1 MAISLDDIHFL
12 TMLIG
17 HHQAGAELAQDYL
30 DNSSPAQRQARI
42 VDLANSLITGGQQQ
56 ADQARAWLTQAG
68 IELPDD
74 STDDSDGEGDDSEDD
89 PDQPGCTCGST

>member
-17 HHQAGAELAQDYL
+17 HGQETANLARDYL
-30 DNSSPAQRQARI
+30 DHSSPAQRQARI

-68 IELPDD
+68 IELPDG
-74 STDDSDGEGDDSEDD
+74 SSDSEDGGD
-89 PDQPGCTCGST
+89 ESGDADCDCT

>member
-1 MAISLDDIHFL
+1 VAISLDDIHFL

-17 HHQAGAELAQDYL
+17 HNEAGANLAREYL
-30 DNSSPAQRQARI
+30 DTSSPAQRQARI

-68 IELPDD
+68 IELPENDEE
-74 STDDSDGEGDDSEDD
+74 SDEDD
-89 PDQPGCTCGST
+89 EADDDDCDCG

>member
-17 HHQAGAELAQDYL
+17 HGQETANLARDYL
-30 DNSSPAQRQARI
+30 DHSSPAQRQARI

-74 STDDSDGEGDDSEDD
+74 SSDSGDEESDHADCD
-89 PDQPGCTCGST
+89 CT

>member
-1 MAISLDDIHFL
+1 VAISLDDIHFL

-17 HHQAGAELAQDYL
+17 HNEAGAELAQDYL

-42 VDLANSLITGGQQQ
+42 VDLARSLVDGGQQQ

-68 IELPDD
+68 IELP
-74 STDDSDGEGDDSEDD
+74 EDD
-89 PDQPGCTCGST
+89 EESDEDDEADDGGCGCGCG

>member
-17 HHQAGAELAQDYL
+17 HGEQTANLAREYL
-30 DNSSPAQRQARI
+30 DTSSPAQRQARI
-42 VDLANSLITGGQQQ
+42 VDLANSLATGGQQQ

-74 STDDSDGEGDDSEDD
+74 SSDSEDGGEESD
-89 PDQPGCTCGST
+89 DADCDCT